1 MPDPSSD
8 ATLPLFRHEALTAR
22 GTERLGSILIQ
33 QPWSHSVASALAV
46 ALILLVVAFGYW
58 GAYTR
63 KSTVPG
69 LLMPE
74 HGVLR
79 LTAPSAGVLKDVR
92 AMEGERVESGAT
104 LFVLSGERLSGTGA
118 TQALIAEQLRQRDA
132 LLERNRALADE
143 RLHTQLRTLDSRLAA
158 LADELARVAEE
169 ARLLSRREVL
179 AVAHLQRQ
187 QELVDAG
194 FIAIVQLQQS
204 EAELLTL
211 QGQQQATQR
220 VRANLERERVEL
232 RAQCEEAELRHRAEI
247 TELDNGLALVRQE
260 QAENDVRAEQIS
272 VAPFAGTLTG
282 LNVQPGQQVAAG
294 ALLASLIPE
303 NTSLSAHLYAESRQ
317 AGFIEPGQR
326 VLMRY
331 AAYPYQKFGMASGT
345 VLEVA
350 KSPYAMQE
358 LPPHIG
364 SAVQAAAPSPAELFY
379 RVTVT
384 LDSPSIEVYGQS
396 QALKAGMLLEADIIQ
411 DRRRLYE
418 WALEPLYSV
427 TGKMTE

>member
-1 MPDPSSD
+1 MPDSSTD
-8 ATLPLFRHEALTAR
+8 EELPLFRREAVAAK
-22 GTERLGSILIQ
+22 GHQRLGSVLIH
-33 QPWSHSVASALAV
+33 QPWGHSVAALLA
-46 ALILLVVAFGYW
+46 ALMILLVVAFGYW
-58 GAYTR
+58 GTYTR
-63 KSTVPG
+63 KATVNG

-74 HGVLR
+74 HGMLR
-79 LTAPSAGVLKDVR
+79 LTAPGTGLLKELRVV
-92 AMEGERVESGAT
+92 EGQLVEQGEI
-104 LFVLSGERLSGTGA
+104 LFVLSGERISGGGA
-118 TQALIAEQLRQRDA
+118 TQALIAEQLRQRHV

-179 AVAHLQRQ
+179 AAAHLQRQ

-211 QGQQQATQR
+211 QGQQQAIQR

-232 RAQCEEAELRHRAEI
+232 RAQREEAELRHRAEI

-260 QAENDVRAEQIS
+260 QAENDIRAEQVS

-294 ALLASLIPE
+294 ALLASLIPLDAE
-303 NTSLSAHLYAESRQ
+303 LSAHLYAAPRQ

-331 AAYPYQKFGMASGT
+331 AAYPYQKFGMASGK

-350 KSPYAMQE
+350 RSPYAMQE
-358 LPPHIG
+358 LPAHIG
-364 SAVQAAAPSPAELFY
+364 NAVQGPAPTPAELFY

-427 TGKMTE
+427 TGKMAK